1 MTREELADA
10 HGASAEDVARVE
22 AFAKSHKLAV
32 VETSVPRRSM
42 ILSGRAADI
51 GTAFGVKLQEYTH
64 PDGGTFRGR
73 TGPIMIPADL
83 ENIMVG
89 VFGLDNRPQARPHFR
104 RRDVAAG
111 ARASGGD
118 LAQFT
123 PPQISQLYDFPTNVD
138 GSGQCIGIIELGGG
152 FSTADLETY
161 FSSLKLPMPNVS
173 SVSVDHGKNQPTG
186 DPGGPDGEV
195 MLDIEVASAV
205 APKAKIVVYFCPNTD
220 QGFLDAITKAIH
232 DTVNKPSVISISWGG
247 PELNWT
253 DQAMQQ
259 FDQAFQAAAAMGITI
274 CVASGDNGSS
284 DGVDDGAPHVDFPA
298 SSPNVLACGGT
309 TLNATASSIG
319 SEVVWNDGANGG
331 STGGGISTEFPL
343 PAYQKSAGVPPA
355 VGSGKAGRGL
365 PDVAG
370 DADPKTGYAVR
381 VERR

>member
-1 MTREELADA
+1 MPSQTKHIPLAGSHRPPMAKFKMVGPVHPEERVEVTVRLRPRTAVGGGSGRIDLGQVAQETPVHDA
-10 HGASAEDVARVE
+10 GGTGRRPRRSAEDVARVE

-104 RRDVAAG
+104 CRDVAAG

-247 PELNWT
+247 PEVNWT

-298 SSPNVLACGGT
+298 SSPMC
-309 TLNATASSIG
+309 
-319 SEVVWNDGANGG
+319 W
-331 STGGGISTEFPL
+331 
-343 PAYQKSAGVPPA
+343 PA
-355 VGSGKAGRGL
+355 AGR
-365 PDVAG
+365 
-370 DADPKTGYAVR
+370 R
-381 VERR
+381 